1 MNKKGFTLVE
11 LLAVI
16 AILVI
21 LVIIAL
27 PNVMG
32 MFNTAKKRSFYNE
45 VRIIYNAAE
54 ETYFS
59 DSFNNNGS
67 LVYARSEIEN
77 SCQRKLDLSGR
88 TNLYYYVELNK
99 YGKIQRIYVKDDKF
113 QYVLEKNDIQLTDIL
128 LEDVTEPEEDDEKLY
143 ISCNLVNA
151 GIPILPAGSD
161 PDDYVEP
168 ETPVHYTIV
177 YEKNDDQAVG
187 VMERS
192 THTTGVEEKLSANEF
207 SKDGYSFSVWNTKP
221 DGTGDTYTDEQTIYN
236 LTTEENAEIHLYA
249 QWTKDAVRDSFV
261 IADSKKGT
269 NNMRIEFV
277 YTYNQQSNTAKV
289 TVTHADFKTF
299 VYQLYLGPAQK
310 DNKTNYI
317 SIGGTRLTYKTG
329 TKYKDYFNSW
339 EGGAGISASKNKDNR
354 YNLRRPSSHTI
365 TDFKTID
372 IPSSQIVDHKIDF
385 TFYFM
390 TYSTQAS
397 SSGAKWSWDTTV
409 QFDLLTGQQV

>member
-16 AILVI
+16 AILAI

-177 YEKNDDQAVG
+177 YEKNDDQ
-187 VMERS
+187 
-192 THTTGVEEKLSANEF
+192 
-207 SKDGYSFSVWNTKP
+207 
-221 DGTGDTYTDEQTIYN
+221 
-236 LTTEENAEIHLYA
+236 EIGRAH
-249 QWTKDAVRDSFV
+249 V
-261 IADSKKGT
+261 
-269 NNMRIEFV
+269 
-277 YTYNQQSNTAKV
+277 
-289 TVTHADFKTF
+289 
-299 VYQLYLGPAQK
+299 
-310 DNKTNYI
+310 
-317 SIGGTRLTYKTG
+317 
-329 TKYKDYFNSW
+329 
-339 EGGAGISASKNKDNR
+339 
-354 YNLRRPSSHTI
+354 
-365 TDFKTID
+365 
-372 IPSSQIVDHKIDF
+372 
-385 TFYFM
+385 
-390 TYSTQAS
+390 
-397 SSGAKWSWDTTV
+397 
-409 QFDLLTGQQV
+409 